1 MTVKGR
7 VQGVGYRY
15 FVRQTA
21 QSLSLTGWVRNCP
34 DGDVEAQAQGGEQ
47 DLESFVSRLK
57 DGHSWARVEH
67 IRKETM
73 QDKKNEKGFEITF

>member
-47 DLESFVSRLK
+47 DLAVKLGQLGLVGRAEARSERDRWPPAPEAVRSGFDSVS
-57 DGHSWARVEH
+57 
-67 IRKETM
+67 
-73 QDKKNEKGFEITF
+73 